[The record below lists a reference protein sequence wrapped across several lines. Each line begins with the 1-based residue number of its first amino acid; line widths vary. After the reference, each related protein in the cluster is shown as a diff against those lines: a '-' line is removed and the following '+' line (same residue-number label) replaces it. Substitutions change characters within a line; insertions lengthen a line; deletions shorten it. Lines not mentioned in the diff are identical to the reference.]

1 LPDDFAGRCT
11 KQAEFGGWSGQ
22 SGLNFVICRLVS
34 DRLKSSAGTFSTMR
48 PVITLCLLLL
58 STLSL
63 SQPGSLSAAD
73 PDPTQWFSVP
83 AAEGKSVS
91 WSRWAVDGSG
101 PAPDAATLSI
111 VSDVRCSLYINGQ
124 RLLKY
129 EVFPVTDGTVTARVF
144 DVQPLLRSGRNM
156 VAVEVQGEAAGATF
170 GVLLKIVRGGQTAIA
185 GGPWK
190 QAPAPPPVGWEQTD
204 FNDRDWKELKP
215 VTVAPSLAAG
225 VRTPEKAESPAFK
238 RTARRT
244 LPFEFQDGDH
254 VVLVGATFV
263 ERAQLSEH
271 LETVLTG
278 TLGNRKVTFRNLGWS
293 ADTVFAESRGIFDAP
308 SVGYLRMVEH
318 IRAEEPTAAIL
329 CYGQNEALSAGMNP
343 EQFGRQFGQF
353 IDELQ
358 ASGIPCI
365 IVSPHELFQA
375 RPPIPSPARFNS
387 RIRLFAEAAG
397 SAAQSRQLPFVDLFS
412 NFTASMQ
419 SVNALLYPES
429 AGAGHLADNGMHLT
443 EQGYACAAMVIR
455 ERLLGISAASPEL
468 AIDVAAGQV
477 KGQRLEIKDVS
488 FSADRS
494 QVSMQVKTQTL
505 SPLPILAQ
513 ISSND
518 TKQSSSIFVQSGYD
532 ALRQLILKKNELY
545 FHRWRPQNVTYL
557 FGFRKHEQGNNAA
570 DIARFDPFIREAE
583 QQIQQAQQ
591 PQWVS
596 VTISL
601 APAAS
606 K

>member
-1 LPDDFAGRCT
+1 
-11 KQAEFGGWSGQ
+11 
-22 SGLNFVICRLVS
+22 
-34 DRLKSSAGTFSTMR
+34 MR

-58 STLSL
+58 STLSVFH
-63 SQPGSLSAAD
+63 SSSVFAAE
-73 PDPTQWFSVP
+73 PDATSWFSVP
-83 AAEGKSVS
+83 ATEGKSS
-91 WSRWAVDGSG
+91 AWSRWAVDGAG
-101 PAPDAATLSI
+101 AAPDAATLSV
-111 VSDVRCSLYINGQ
+111 VSDARCSLYVNGQ
-124 RLLKY
+124 RVLKY
-129 EVFPVTDGTVTARVF
+129 EVFPATNGSVTARLF
-144 DVQPLLRSGRNM
+144 DVQPLLRAGRNM

-215 VTVAPSLAAG
+215 VAAVPALAAS
-225 VRTPEKAESPAFK
+225 VRTPEKAESPAFR
-238 RTARRT
+238 RTARRA
-244 LPFEFQDGDH
+244 LPLEFQDGDH

-318 IRAEEPTAAIL
+318 IRAEEPTVAIL
-329 CYGQNEALSAGMNP
+329 CYGQNEALTAGMNP

-358 ASGIPCI
+358 ASGIPCV
-365 IVSPHELFQA
+365 IVSPHELFPAQA
-375 RPPIPSPARFNS
+375 PVPSPARFNS

-419 SVNALLYPES
+419 SVHTLLHPNS
-429 AGAGHLADNGMHLT
+429 PGLTGLADNGMHLT
-443 EQGYACAAMVIR
+443 EQGYASAALVIR
-455 ERLLGISAASPEL
+455 ERLLGISAAPAGL
-468 AIDVAAGQV
+468 AIDVAAGKVTGQGLEV
-477 KGQRLEIKDVS
+477 KDIS
-488 FSADRS
+488 FSADRK

-505 SPLPILAQ
+505 SPLPILAR
-513 ISSND
+513 ILG
-518 TKQSSSIFVQSGYD
+518 TETEQSSTIFVQSGYD

-591 PQWVS
+591 PQWVN

-601 APAAS
+601 SPAAS